1 MHIYTALSSL
11 PELQATYQADR
22 RVRSFS
28 NWIKRA
34 ELNLSDTL
42 QTQAS
47 LILSSHTRLSP
58 DNLLHTLPTLLEQLL
73 GFFLVESHVLQTTG
87 PSGSSKGFRR
97 QEDVDA
103 LWTEMGGRVKDAVRN
118 GLEGCSEMEVWRG
131 VKAGIGMFVQAL
143 EVCPSQFDYREAR
156 D

>member
-1 MHIYTALSSL
+1 ML
-11 PELQATYQADR
+11 
-22 RVRSFS
+22 
-28 NWIKRA
+28 
-34 ELNLSDTL
+34 L

-143 EVCPSQFDYREAR
+143 EVRPSQFN
-156 D
+156 